1 MESALGFNYTSPMIL
16 VMKEVKYESIEDIVT
31 MDQEEAMKLSYG
43 VVNSQDSV
51 TIEVHLSPRRNYYM
65 SCGCDIMTL
74 HAGLL
79 LQMIGCN

>member
-51 TIEVHLSPRRNYYM
+51 TIEVHFKSKKKLLYVLWLRHHDA
-65 SCGCDIMTL
+65 SCRLVTTDDWM
-74 HAGLL
+74 
-79 LQMIGCN
+79 